1 MDRKAALV
9 RLSAR
14 PSATWLRAL
23 CMLSVLLSTAVIVA
37 QANGLVTWQDGQ
49 TLKASD
55 LNANFSYLDGRITT
69 LMNTP
74 PRATAADAEALP
86 RRLFRVIQNEACTV
100 SGPSETAH
108 YADCTCASGE
118 VAISGGGFCG
128 LDNAVIE
135 NAALNVNNT
144 RLSTVW
150 RLQCEASNPLNFYA
164 LCLKVSP

>member
-1 MDRKAALV
+1 MDRNAATVKLD
-9 RLSAR
+9 AR
-14 PSATWLRAL
+14 RGTGWLRAL
-23 CMLSVLLSTAVIVA
+23 CILSVLLSTAVIVA
-37 QANGLVTWQDGQ
+37 QSNGLVTWQEGQ

-74 PRATAADAEALP
+74 PRATAADMLP

-108 YADCTCASGE
+108 YADCTCASDE

-128 LDNAVIE
+128 LENALIE

>member
-1 MDRKAALV
+1 MDRNAAIVKLD
-9 RLSAR
+9 AR
-14 PSATWLRAL
+14 RGAIWLRAL

-37 QANGLVTWQDGQ
+37 QSSGLITWQDGQ

-69 LMNTP
+69 LINTP

-108 YADCTCASGE
+108 YADCTCGADE

-128 LDNAVIE
+128 LDNALIE

-150 RLQCEASNPLNFYA
+150 RLQCEASNPANFYA
-164 LCLKVSP
+164 VCLKVSH